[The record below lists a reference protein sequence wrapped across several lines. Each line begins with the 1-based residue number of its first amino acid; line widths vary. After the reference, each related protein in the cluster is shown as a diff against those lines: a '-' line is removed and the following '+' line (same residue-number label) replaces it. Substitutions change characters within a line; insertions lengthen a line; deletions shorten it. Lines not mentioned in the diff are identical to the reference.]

1 MSSENNTN
9 YLVIALPSGKLLKP
23 SIQLFEEVGIDLKGG
38 KEINRKLAFFD
49 QEEEFKFVITRPK
62 DNPTY
67 VECGVADIGIVCG
80 VADIGIVGGDVL
92 LEEKKDVYKLLDL
105 KFGKCRMVVAASK
118 EREQKKYYKNNG
130 HRLKVATKYP
140 RIAADYFKKKD
151 IYVEL
156 IKLYGSVEL
165 APQVG
170 LADMIVDIVSTGRT
184 LKENKLVI
192 IDEINSFSAQLII
205 NRISYKTKHKIII
218 RLLRDIKKF
227 VSLESDKIAEM

>member
-38 KEINRKLAFFD
+38 REISRKLAFFD
-49 QEEEFKFVITRPK
+49 QDKEIKFIITRPK

-67 VECGVADIGIVCG
+67 VECGVADIGIVG
-80 VADIGIVGGDVL
+80 EDVL
-92 LEEKKDVYKLLDL
+92 LEEKKDVYRLLDL
-105 KFGKCRMVVAASK
+105 KFGKCNMVVAVPE
-118 EREQKKYYKNNG
+118 EREQEKYYKNSG
-130 HRLKVATKYP
+130 HRLRVATKYP
-140 RIAADYFKKKD
+140 RIAGDYFKKRG

-192 IDEINSFSAQLII
+192 VEEIIPLSAQLIV
-205 NRISYKTKHKIII
+205 NRISYKTKHNRVT
-218 RLLRDIKKF
+218 RLLQDIKKF
-227 VSLESDKIAEM
+227 VSLESGKIAE

>member
-9 YLVIALPSGKLLKP
+9 YLVIALSSGKLFKA
-23 SIQLFEEVGIDLKGG
+23 SIRLFEEVKIDLKGG
-38 KEINRKLAFFD
+38 KEISRKLAFFD
-49 QEEEFKFVITRPK
+49 QEEEIKFVITRPK

-67 VECGVADIGIVCG
+67 VECGA
-80 VADIGIVGGDVL
+80 ADIGIVGEDVL
-92 LEEKKDVYKLLDL
+92 LEDKKDVYRLLDL
-105 KFGKCRMVVAASK
+105 KFGKCKMVVAVPE

-140 RIAADYFKKKD
+140 RIAGDYFKKKG

-165 APQVG
+165 APHVG
-170 LADMIVDIVSTGRT
+170 LADMIVDIVSTGST

-192 IDEINSFSAQLII
+192 IDEIIPLSAQLIV
-205 NRISYKTKHKIII
+205 NRISYKTKHKKII
-218 RLLRDIKKF
+218 RFLQDIKKF
-227 VSLESDKIAEM
+227 IALEPDKIAEW

>member
-38 KEINRKLAFFD
+38 REISRKLAFFD
-49 QEEEFKFVITRPK
+49 QGKEIKFIITRPK

-67 VECGVADIGIVCG
+67 VECGA
-80 VADIGIVGGDVL
+80 ADIGIVGEDVL

-105 KFGKCRMVVAASK
+105 KFGKCKMVAAVP
-118 EREQKKYYKNNG
+118 EE

-140 RIAADYFKKKD
+140 RIAADYFKKKG

-184 LKENKLVI
+184 LKENKLEI
-192 IDEINSFSAQLII
+192 IDEIIPLSAQLIV
-205 NRISYKTKHKIII
+205 NRIN
-218 RLLRDIKKF
+218 
-227 VSLESDKIAEM
+227 

>member
-1 MSSENNTN
+1 MSREINTN
-9 YLVIALPSGKLLKP
+9 YLVIALPSGKLFKP
-23 SIQLFEEVGIDLKGG
+23 SIRLFEEAGIDLKGG

-49 QEEEFKFVITRPK
+49 QEEEIKFVITRPK

-67 VECGVADIGIVCG
+67 IECG

-105 KFGKCRMVVAASK
+105 KFGKCRMVIAAPK
-118 EREQKKYYKNNG
+118 GREQKKYYKNNG

-140 RIAADYFKKKD
+140 RIAGDYFKKRG
-151 IYVEL
+151 IYVDL

-184 LKENKLVI
+184 LKENKLEI
-192 IDEINSFSAQLII
+192 IDEIIPFSAQLIV
-205 NRISYKTKHKIII
+205 NRISYKTKHKRVIN
-218 RLLRDIKKF
+218 LLQDIKKF
-227 VSLESDKIAEM
+227 ISSEPDKIAEW

>member
-9 YLVIALPSGKLLKP
+9 YLVIALPGGKLLKP

-38 KEINRKLAFFD
+38 REISRKLAFFD
-49 QEEEFKFVITRPK
+49 QGKEIKFIITRPS
-62 DNPTY
+62 
-67 VECGVADIGIVCG
+67 G
-80 VADIGIVGGDVL
+80 VADIGIVGEDVL

-105 KFGKCRMVVAASK
+105 KFGKCNMVVAVPEEK
-118 EREQKKYYKNNG
+118 KQEKYYKNSG
-130 HRLKVATKYP
+130 HRLRVATKYP
-140 RIAADYFKKKD
+140 RIAGDYFKRRG

-184 LKENKLVI
+184 LKENKLTI
-192 IDEINSFSAQLII
+192 IDEIIPLSAQLIV
-205 NRISYKTKHKIII
+205 NRISYKTKHKRVI
-218 RLLRDIKKF
+218 RLLQDIKKF
-227 VSLESDKIAEM
+227 ISLESDKIAEW

>member
-38 KEINRKLAFFD
+38 REISRKLAFFD
-49 QEEEFKFVITRPK
+49 QGKEIKFIITRPK

-67 VECGVADIGIVCG
+67 VECGA
-80 VADIGIVGGDVL
+80 ADIGIVGEDVL
-92 LEEKKDVYKLLDL
+92 LEEKKDVYRLIDL
-105 KFGKCRMVVAASK
+105 KFGNCKMVLAVPK
-118 EREQKKYYKNNG
+118 EREQEKYYKNNG
-130 HRLKVATKYP
+130 HRLRVATKYP
-140 RIAADYFKKKD
+140 RIAGDYFKEKG

-165 APQVG
+165 APQIG

-184 LKENKLVI
+184 LKENKLI
-192 IDEINSFSAQLII
+192 IVDEIIPLSAQLIV
-205 NRISYKTKHKIII
+205 NRISYKTKHKRVI
-218 RLLRDIKKF
+218 RLLQDIKKF
-227 VSLESDKIAEM
+227 ISSEPDKIVEW